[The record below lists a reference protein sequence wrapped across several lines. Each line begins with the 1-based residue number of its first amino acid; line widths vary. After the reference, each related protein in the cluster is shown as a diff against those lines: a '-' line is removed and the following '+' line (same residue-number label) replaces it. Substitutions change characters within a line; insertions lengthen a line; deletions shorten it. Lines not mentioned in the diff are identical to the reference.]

1 MVEVNRKDII
11 ITAYSMEEVA
21 TPIWSDLFS
30 ECGLKFSLK
39 NGGLL
44 RFLLLF
50 SKLSIRSWY
59 TCHFQL
65 SRVMSF
71 RITFVY
77 HLPVLAVNW

>member
-39 NGGLL
+39 NGGSLL
-44 RFLLLF
+44 KNSLQSLRE
-50 SKLSIRSWY
+50 KA
-59 TCHFQL
+59 
-65 SRVMSF
+65 RV
-71 RITFVY
+71 
-77 HLPVLAVNW
+77 